1 MGAGVDAGYIER
13 ALNMN
18 EVSENLDRLFPEF
31 EIDFRTFFG
40 RILQGDMTG
49 AFHAFMDS
57 LRSGMQAQ
65 VGGMRNLFL
74 TLLLIGMLSALF
86 TVVTKAFQN
95 QQLADMAHFIAYLMM
110 QAVVLAAYLQAA
122 GITRELLERML
133 LFVRLFIPTFML
145 ALGLSAGTATAVGYY
160 ELILLLIYGVE
171 QILVSIGLPV
181 IHIYMM
187 LVMMNGIWEE
197 KRMDALLE
205 FTQKGAKGALKFL
218 LACVTGVGLL
228 QSMITPVL
236 DQLKLTA
243 ASKAIS
249 AIPGLGGLAE
259 GTAQMLLGSAVLV
272 KNGLGVA
279 AVLLLLAFCII
290 PFAKLLLYGSILRLC
305 AGLLG
310 LASDKRLTG
319 CVGGAGD
326 ALFLLL
332 RICYTAGACFLI
344 LFAIITCLA
353 GTVGR

>member
-1 MGAGVDAGYIER
+1 MDAGYIER
-13 ALNMN
+13 TLNIN

-31 EIDFRTFFG
+31 EIDFHTFFA
-40 RILQGDMTG
+40 RILQGDLTG
-49 AFHAFMDS
+49 AFGAFMAS
-57 LRSGMQAQ
+57 MRSSVQAQ
-65 VGGMRNLFL
+65 VGGMRNLFI
-74 TLLLIGMLSALF
+74 TLLLIGMLSALY
-86 TVVTKAFQN
+86 TVVTKAFKN

-122 GITRELLERML
+122 GITKELLDRML

-181 IHIYMM
+181 IHVYMM
-187 LVMMNGIWEE
+187 LVMMDGIWEE

-205 FTQKGAKGALKFL
+205 LTQKGAKGALKFL

-236 DQLKLTA
+236 EQLKLTA
-243 ASKAIS
+243 ASKALS

-279 AVLLLLAFCII
+279 GVLLLLAFCIV

-310 LASDKRLTG
+310 LAAGKRLTG

-326 ALFLLL
+326 AIFLLL
-332 RICYTAGACFLI
+332 RISYTAGACFLI

-353 GTVGR
+353 GTAGR